1 MLKLLKLNRDNSGS
15 VSKMC
20 KLIFIKQIDKEKH
33 TKNNE
38 LKGEERKA
46 KPESCEQAWLSEAHG
61 G

>member
-1 MLKLLKLNRDNSGS
+1 
-15 VSKMC
+15 MC